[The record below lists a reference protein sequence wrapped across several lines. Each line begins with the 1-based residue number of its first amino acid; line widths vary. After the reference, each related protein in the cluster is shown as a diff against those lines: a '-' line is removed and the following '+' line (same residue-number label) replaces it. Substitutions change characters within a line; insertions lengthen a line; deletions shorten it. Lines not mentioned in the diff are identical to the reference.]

1 MKLWQF
7 ITLFVV
13 ITVFCGCSIGMF
25 AYAATQTPL
34 TIDDIAEIALSEV
47 YNDTNDKYYHIIE
60 LKETTKSNSTT
71 YLLTVYYE
79 NINSRT
85 VYEDRWC
92 VEVLDKQTIIDIDLL
107 TKEAYEYGRRTQ
119 SN

>member
-1 MKLWQF
+1 MKFWQF
-7 ITLFVV
+7 IALFVV
-13 ITVFCGCSIGMF
+13 ITVFCGFSIGMF
-25 AYAATQTPL
+25 AYAASQTPL
-34 TIDDIAEIALSEV
+34 SIDDIAEIALEEV
-47 YNDTNDKYYHIIE
+47 YDDTSDKYYHIIE

-92 VEVLDKQTIIDIDLL
+92 VEVLDKQTIIDIDSL